1 MKKLLF
7 LLKISIILIVLLE
20 TLYGREINPLKT
32 FTYDIIISNYESS
45 SQRNLRIV
53 NDLTKIKGQLA
64 NNGKNFSDI
73 EGEVFTSWQIYKNG
87 EKISVGDRD
96 LLDDWIVEL
105 SPEESVKYEIVA
117 VPNPKLLQQEI
128 KNKIVIYEGNQLLE
142 ERTYKDKVLGSR
154 AKIQRE
160 VNLKSYS
167 PGDLSLIHI

>member
-7 LLKISIILIVLLE
+7 LLKISIILIVLLD

-73 EGEVFTSWQIYKNG
+73 EGEVFTSWQIYKN
-87 EKISVGDRD
+87 
-96 LLDDWIVEL
+96 
-105 SPEESVKYEIVA
+105 
-117 VPNPKLLQQEI
+117 
-128 KNKIVIYEGNQLLE
+128 
-142 ERTYKDKVLGSR
+142 
-154 AKIQRE
+154 
-160 VNLKSYS
+160 
-167 PGDLSLIHI
+167 